1 MMLGC
6 SCRHAWTA
14 LALAAILSAPAASP
28 ALGSDSPQAPAAP
41 SGPQLGDT
49 VAPFDAETV
58 GGTVQHVA
66 FPKGSATVLLFF
78 LSGCPSCH
86 EMIPEWSRAYE
97 RKPAGL
103 TVWGVIMDKEPP
115 GFFAITPMSFPVLRS
130 PSREFVRNLKILR
143 APTAL
148 RVGPSGRIE
157 DVAIGPVD
165 AIRLGEIFK
174 P

>member
-1 MMLGC
+1 MILGC
-6 SCRHAWTA
+6 SWQVWTA
-14 LALAAILSAPAASP
+14 LALAAILSAPAP
-28 ALGSDSPQAPAAP
+28 ALGSDAPQAPAAP
-41 SGPQLGDT
+41 SGPQVGDT
-49 VAPFDAETV
+49 VAPFDAETI
-58 GGTVQHVA
+58 GGAVQHVA

-86 EMIPEWSRAYE
+86 KMIPEWSRAYE

-103 TVWGVIMDKEPP
+103 AVWGVIMDREPA

-130 PSREFVRNLKILR
+130 PSREFIRNLKILR

-157 DVAIGPVD
+157 DVAVGPVD
-165 AIRLGEIFK
+165 AIRLGEIFR